1 MGMEKKPYGCLTFPG
16 LITALLSMLVVVVVG
31 LVRGGVLFSPGGLN
45 AQAGASLGSVASHAD
60 LASKCSACH
69 SAFWQTT
76 TMADKCVLCHTDV
89 AAQELDPTTLHGDQ
103 FTKKP
108 GLTCRS
114 CHPDHRGAT
123 AALTDLS
130 MIDVTHN
137 VFGYALTAH
146 QKQSDGSAFLC
157 KTCHVNGYSKFDQA
171 VCSACHQQ
179 IKVDFM
185 QSHLQAYGANCLACH
200 DGIDSYGHAFNHA
213 GVAFQLTGKHATLD
227 CGSCHTGARSIAD
240 LKATPRD
247 CAGCHTKDDAHKG
260 QFGSGCGTCHT
271 TQGWLPA
278 TFDHS
283 LTKFPLTGAHAG
295 LACTKCHTNAVFTV
309 LPTNCVSCHP
319 DPTYH
324 AGLFAGMTC
333 DQCHTT
339 AAWIPATFNLSHPA
353 GNCGDNN
360 CVDHHRAT
368 CNECHPVSLPTFTC
382 LKCHDS
388 NTPGDGG
395 RGGG

>member
-45 AQAGASLGSVASHAD
+45 AQAGSSLGSVASHAD

-76 TMADKCVLCHTDV
+76 TMADKCVFCHTDV

-171 VCSACHQQ
+171 ACTACHQQ

-200 DGIDSYGHAFNHA
+200 DGIDSYGHSFNHA

-240 LKATPRD
+240 LKATSRD

-283 LTKFPLTGAHAG
+283 LTKFPLTGAHAV

-324 AGLFAGMTC
+324 AGLFTGMTC

-368 CNECHPVSLPTFTC
+368 CNDCHPVSLPTFTC

>member
-16 LITALLSMLVVVVVG
+16 LITALLSILVVVVVG

-45 AQAGASLGSVASHAD
+45 AQAGASLRSVASHAD

-89 AAQELDPTTLHGDQ
+89 AAQELAPTTLHGDQ

-157 KTCHVNGYSKFDQA
+157 KTCHMNGYSKFDQT
-171 VCSACHQQ
+171 VCTACHQQ
-179 IKVDFM
+179 IKADFM

-240 LKATPRD
+240 LKATPQD

-324 AGLFAGMTC
+324 AGLFTGMTC